1 MTNNRFLPPTAEVA
15 DLVVLPTIEST
26 SSIASSLGSIAIAG
40 LLGGPLA
47 IGYLSVW
54 NFKSLNL
61 HAKSK
66 KATAMFAMAVALWFY
81 SSLITPPDVISQL
94 LTLLPQL
101 LLWWLAAGY
110 LMRHALSE
118 HRAAG
123 GKFRPKWHA
132 AAVGAIAN
140 IVVKLA
146 FIAHGAFT

>member
-1 MTNNRFLPPTAEVA
+1 MNNNRFAPPTAEVG
-15 DLVVLPTIEST
+15 DLVAPPTIGST
-26 SSIASSLGSIAIAG
+26 SAIASSLGSLVIAG

-47 IGYLSVW
+47 IGYLSIR
-54 NFKSLNL
+54 NFKALNL

-66 KATAMFAMAVALWFY
+66 QATAMFALAVALWFY

-101 LLWWLAAGY
+101 LLWWLAAGH

-123 GKFRPKWHA
+123 GKFRSKWYA
-132 AAVGAIAN
+132 AAVGAITN

-146 FIAHGAFT
+146 FMAHGAFI